1 MKITYRI
8 EQYDVDDFRIV
19 ITSPK
24 YLEGIRTRIHA
35 PYFLLSDLQ
44 RHINNNLKQAIRR
57 FCIKHERYADIL
69 RNKTIELE
77 PDKNDEYNSCWFFSG
92 KFIDDTTK
100 DISDEERESI
110 AYENL
115 VRYDPSYSDSDDWSL
130 RIIVDPTWKAKR
142 TGPIQIKSFE
152 PYKTI
157 DPARLA
163 AGLGISIH
171 EVYKFVQ
178 NQKKHA
184 PNKGNS
190 SYSGQT
196 VFPRHIKDENGKIR
210 FPIDEIRRYISALYK
225 RKSRYKHLE
234 AKYNSIVKHIL
245 DNTEHLK
252 KTTWA

>member
-44 RHINNNLKQAIRR
+44 RHIHNNLKQAIRR

-92 KFIDDTTK
+92 KFIDNTTK

-157 DPARLA
+157 DSARLA